1 MDEIDYIE
9 KLKSSYPAEGEDA
22 PNETLALADEAV
34 SAFPRSAKLWCIRGD
49 LILLGSGE
57 PSHELVDALTSYE
70 QAIAVDPKCVEAYE
84 EIGHFYDLVMDDEE
98 RAKPFFEQAALLKGE
113 ESV

>member
-1 MDEIDYIE
+1 MEEVDYID

-34 SAFPRSAKLWCIRGD
+34 RAHPQSARLWCIRGD

-57 PSHELVDALTSYE
+57 SPFELADALASYE
-70 QAIAVDPKCVEAYE
+70 RAIVIDPKCVEAYE
-84 EIGHFYDLVMDDEE
+84 EIGYFYDLVMDDEE
-98 RAKPFFEQAALLKGE
+98 RAKPYFDQAALLKSEG
-113 ESV
+113 SM